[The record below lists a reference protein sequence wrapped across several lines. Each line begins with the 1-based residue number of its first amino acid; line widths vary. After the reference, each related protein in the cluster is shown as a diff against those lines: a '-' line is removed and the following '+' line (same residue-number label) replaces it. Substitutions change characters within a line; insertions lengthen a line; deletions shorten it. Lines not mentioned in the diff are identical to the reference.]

1 MAAWAARRLDLG
13 IRFCDYQLSES
24 VEVKERSVRWLKS
37 CWQQGIREK
46 FKYSPDSIRSY
57 RQLSEEQRRV
67 RMDHL
72 QLRPGAVARPAVNWV
87 V

>member
-37 CWQQGIREK
+37 CWPQGIREK
-46 FKYSPDSIRSY
+46 FKYSPGSIRSY
-57 RQLSEEQRRV
+57 RRLSDEHLRG
-67 RMDHL
+67 RMALDSDSDT
-72 QLRPGAVARPAVNWV
+72 
-87 V
+87 